1 MGVDL
6 SRETLAFVEAAGKD
20 APPRRARLRMVLD
33 ATLDVLRHASRRG
46 TGASTGDPTL
56 DRAAAA
62 WTTDIDAAAAAVDR
76 TLDAADAIDR
86 NANLGMLVDA
96 WSAVLEEPRLGRL
109 R

>member
-1 MGVDL
+1 M
-6 SRETLAFVEAAGKD
+6 
-20 APPRRARLRMVLD
+20 
-33 ATLDVLRHASRRG
+33 
-46 TGASTGDPTL
+46 L

-62 WTTDIDAAAAAVDR
+62 WAADIDATASAVDR